1 MASDITGI
9 SSMYRPPAFRDAQP
23 ANIPIALGHNKNLI
37 PAVVPPTAHDLTYD
51 RFSRLVPKVS
61 IGTVIN
67 VVV

>member
-9 SSMYRPPAFRDAQP
+9 SSMYRPPAFRDTQP

-37 PAVVPPTAHDLTYD
+37 PAVAPPTAHDLTYD

-61 IGTVIN
+61 IGDVIN
-67 VVV
+67 LVV

>member
-1 MASDITGI
+1 MVSDITGI
-9 SSMYRPPAFRDAQP
+9 SSMYRPPAFRDTQP
-23 ANIPIALGHNKNLI
+23 ANIPIALCYNKNLI